1 MKKLILGFV
10 LLLLIVGINSC
21 GKRDKCPSVYKN
33 TTNTS
38 TKIA

>member
-1 MKKLILGFV
+1 MKKLILGSV
-10 LLLLIVGINSC
+10 LLFLVIGFNSC
-21 GKRDKCPSVYKN
+21 GRRDKCPSVYKN